1 MFGQVL
7 DDKECL
13 AVLPGFQDQNEIQVA
28 ANQSYFFKNFQCGRT
43 RFFMLVLEMKRN
55 RTENLPVYSNNL
67 IVLLLRLNLLSPYQC
82 SKFLFKVLPEKS
94 WVHMVTVHLCSI
106 LSEEHGDCHEVVLK
120 SKCN

>member
-1 MFGQVL
+1 
-7 DDKECL
+7 
-13 AVLPGFQDQNEIQVA
+13 
-28 ANQSYFFKNFQCGRT
+28 
-43 RFFMLVLEMKRN
+43 MLVLEMKRN

-82 SKFLFKVLPEKS
+82 SKFLFKVLPEIC
-94 WVHMVTVHLCSI
+94 WVHMVPVHLCSI